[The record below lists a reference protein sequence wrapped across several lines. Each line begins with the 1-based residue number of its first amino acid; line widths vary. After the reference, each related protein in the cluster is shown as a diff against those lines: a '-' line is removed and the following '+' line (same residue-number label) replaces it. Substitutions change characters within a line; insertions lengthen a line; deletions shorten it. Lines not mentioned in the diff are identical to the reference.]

1 MNVRPDH
8 WQLSLPPIRYLLV
21 LWLFVLSAVAYLD
34 RTNISIAG
42 IHIGREFAVDNV
54 HLGRVFSAFLIGY
67 AAFQVPVGLLA
78 RRLGPRLILGLGFAW
93 CGVFAVLMTL
103 VSPTMRGALP
113 ILALVRFGLGAGEAA
128 MYPAASQFVERWFPV
143 CERGKAN
150 GLIFAGIGIG
160 AGLTPPLVTAII
172 LRHGW
177 RASFWFSALACAVAG
192 LVWYLAARDTPEEH
206 PLVGNEERALIAGQ
220 RNLTRPSDKTG
231 NSADGSKPA
240 IPWARIFTSKAVYAL
255 TASYFAFGYV
265 AWIFF
270 AWFYIYMA
278 QVRGLNLKAS
288 AAFSMLPFI
297 AMTIGCL
304 GGGVVSD
311 WIATRYGLRMGRCLL
326 PALSL
331 AVTAVLLVVGSRAQS
346 PAAAGVILACG
357 AGVLYIAQSGF
368 WAVSADIAGE
378 HVGVVSGLMNMGGQA
393 AGACTAS
400 LTPLIAAHFGWE
412 MSFVT
417 AAAIALVGSVA
428 WLAIDPTK
436 SWRGS
441 DANPEKTATA
451 RC

>member
-1 MNVRPDH
+1 MKNEPSRTGF
-8 WQLSLPPIRYLLV
+8 PIRYALV
-21 LWLFVLSAVAYLD
+21 FWLFVLSAVAYLD

-42 IHIGREFAVDNV
+42 PHIGREFAVDNT
-54 HLGRVFSAFLIGY
+54 HLGWVFSAFLIGY
-67 AAFQVPVGLLA
+67 ASFQVPAGLLA
-78 RRLGPRLILGLGFAW
+78 RRLGPRRSLSLGLAW
-93 CGVFAVLMTL
+93 CSAFAVLTAL
-103 VSPTMRGALP
+103 VPPNVRGALLL
-113 ILALVRFGLGAGEAA
+113 LALVRFGLGAGEAA
-128 MYPAASQFVERWFPV
+128 MYPSASQFVERWFPV
-143 CERGKAN
+143 KERGKAN

-160 AGLTPPLVTAII
+160 AGLTPPMVTAII

-177 RASFWFSALACAVAG
+177 RASFWFSAGADAAVC

-206 PLVGNEERALIAGQ
+206 PLAGDAEKALIAAQ
-220 RNLTRPSDKTG
+220 RSVARPSASRDDRTRSG
-231 NSADGSKPA
+231 RPSV
-240 IPWARIFTSKAVYAL
+240 PWAKILGSRAVLAL
-255 TASYFAFGYV
+255 TVSYFAFGYI

-311 WIATRYGLRMGRCLL
+311 WIAARFGLRMGRCLL

-331 AVTAVLLVVGSRAQS
+331 AVTAVLLVVGSRAHS
-346 PAAAGVILACG
+346 AAAAGVILACG

-368 WAVSADIAGE
+368 WAVAADVAGE
-378 HVGVVSGLMNMGGQA
+378 NAGVVSGMMNMGGQIG
-393 AGACTAS
+393 GACTAS

-417 AAAIALVGSVA
+417 AAALAVIGAVA
-428 WLAIDPTK
+428 WTTI
-436 SWRGS
+436 
-441 DANPEKTATA
+441 NPNRCLEVEA
-451 RC
+451 R

>member
-1 MNVRPDH
+1 M
-8 WQLSLPPIRYLLV
+8 RYLLV

-93 CGVFAVLMTL
+93 CSVFAVLMTL
-103 VSPTMRGALP
+103 ISPTMRGALL
-113 ILALVRFGLGAGEAA
+113 ILGLVRFGLGAGEAA
-128 MYPAASQFVERWFPV
+128 MYPTASQFVERWFPV
-143 CERGKAN
+143 GERGKAN

-160 AGLTPPLVTAII
+160 AGLTPPLVTTII
-172 LRHGW
+172 LRYGW
-177 RASFWFSALACAVAG
+177 RASFWFSAIACAVAG

-206 PLVGNEERALIAGQ
+206 PLVGSAEKDLIAGQ
-220 RNLTRPSDKTG
+220 RILPNPSGLPGDPTRDGKPS
-231 NSADGSKPA
+231 
-240 IPWARIFTSKAVYAL
+240 IPWATIFTCKAVYAL
-255 TASYFAFGYV
+255 TASYFAFGYI
-265 AWIFF
+265 AWIYF

-311 WIATRYGLRMGRCLL
+311 WIATRFGLRIGRCLL

-331 AVTAVLLVVGSRAQS
+331 AVTAVLLVLGSRAHS
-346 PAAAGVILACG
+346 PAAAGIILASG
-357 AGVLYIAQSGF
+357 AGILYVAQSGF

-378 HVGVVSGLMNMGGQA
+378 SVGVVSGLMNMGGQVG
-393 AGACTAS
+393 GACTAA
-400 LTPLIAAHFGWE
+400 LTPLIAAHFGWN
-412 MSFVT
+412 MAFVL
-417 AAAIALVGSVA
+417 AAAIAVLGSLEWIAINPIRIDTKTDLV
-428 WLAIDPTK
+428 
-436 SWRGS
+436 
-441 DANPEKTATA
+441 
-451 RC
+451 

>member
-1 MNVRPDH
+1 M
-8 WQLSLPPIRYLLV
+8 RYLLV

-54 HLGRVFSAFLIGY
+54 HLGRVFSAFLVGY

-93 CGVFAVLMTL
+93 CSVFAVLMTL
-103 VSPTMRGALP
+103 ISPTMRGALL
-113 ILALVRFGLGAGEAA
+113 ILGLMRFGLGAGEAA

-143 CERGKAN
+143 GERGKAN

-160 AGLTPPLVTAII
+160 AGLTPPLVTTII
-172 LRHGW
+172 LRYGW
-177 RASFWFSALACAVAG
+177 RASFWFSAIACAVAG

-206 PLVGNEERALIAGQ
+206 PLVGSAEKALIAGQ
-220 RNLTRPSDKTG
+220 RILPNPSGLPGDSTRDGKPS
-231 NSADGSKPA
+231 
-240 IPWARIFTSKAVYAL
+240 IPWATIFTCKAVYAL
-255 TASYFAFGYV
+255 TASYFAFGYI
-265 AWIFF
+265 AWIYF

-311 WIATRYGLRMGRCLL
+311 WIATRFGLRIGRCLL

-331 AVTAVLLVVGSRAQS
+331 AVTAVLLVLGSRAHS
-346 PAAAGVILACG
+346 PAAAGIILASG
-357 AGVLYIAQSGF
+357 AGILYVAQSGF

-378 HVGVVSGLMNMGGQA
+378 SVGVVSGLMNMGGQVG
-393 AGACTAS
+393 GACTAA
-400 LTPLIAAHFGWE
+400 LTPLIAAHFGWN
-412 MSFVT
+412 MAFVL
-417 AAAIALVGSVA
+417 AAAIAVLGSLEWIAINPIRIDTKTDLV
-428 WLAIDPTK
+428 
-436 SWRGS
+436 
-441 DANPEKTATA
+441 
-451 RC
+451 